1 MRARFILF
9 AGVMAA
15 LSACGSAP
23 VQMAA
28 PLPPPPPPQLVD
40 PDSQCRA
47 DLAHMEVNFKSLSSF
62 GEGQCAIAN
71 PVRLVAGPIPLSRPG
86 IVSCDMA
93 RTLVQ
98 FEETVLIPLARKYF
112 GQEIKT
118 IDHYGTY
125 DCRKMRT
132 QSAHNSSGQ
141 NLGSSKGGKLSEHA
155 RGRAIDFAGVE
166 LADGQ
171 IISVKHQWR
180 NAGAASAFLHDV
192 ARRSCSLFN
201 VVLTPNHDRLH
212 QDHIHLDVGPNVLC
226 GF

>member
-9 AGVMAA
+9 AGLMAA

-28 PLPPPPPPQLVD
+28 PAPPPPPQQILD

-47 DLAHMEVNFKSLSSF
+47 DLAHMEANFKALSNF
-62 GEGQCAIAN
+62 GEGNCAIAN
-71 PVRLVAGPIPLSRPG
+71 PVRLMAGPIPLSRPG

-132 QSAHNSSGQ
+132 QSATDASGQ
-141 NLGSSKGGKLSEHA
+141 NLGGSKGGKLSEHA

-192 ARRSCSLFN
+192 ARQSCSIFN